1 MVLTKTQ
8 QEVVDRY
15 MDITESYP
23 EERLSMEKLL
33 SFAHLFA
40 NRRPDWAVLEQCE
53 QEWLTDYRVEE
64 Y

>member
-1 MVLTKTQ
+1 MLLTKVQ

-15 MDITESYP
+15 MDATADYP
-23 EERLSMEKLL
+23 EERMSIEDLL
-33 SFAHLFA
+33 SLARLFA